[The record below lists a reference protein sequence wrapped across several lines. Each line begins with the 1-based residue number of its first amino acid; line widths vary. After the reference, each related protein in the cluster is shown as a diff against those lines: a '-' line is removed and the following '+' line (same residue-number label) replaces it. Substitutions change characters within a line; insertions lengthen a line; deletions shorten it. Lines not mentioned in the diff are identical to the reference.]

1 MAETVSEHG
10 PESAARPK
18 VLFIAGPSRSGSTM
32 LDLLLG
38 ELDGY
43 VATGEL
49 RNLWGH
55 GLLDGWLC
63 GCREP
68 VSSCPFWRSVL
79 ERAGLDRVDPAW
91 VDETQRLHVRVRLRP
106 LARIW
111 LFHRFGIR
119 LPRRLASYRR
129 LMAELYGGVSAV
141 SGAQV
146 VVDSSKRPA
155 NVLLLAAR
163 GDLDLFVV
171 HLVRDPRGVANSWL
185 RERDNPANPTG
196 KRTQVFHPLVTGARW
211 LAWNG
216 TIHLLVRRWLGHR
229 YMLLRYEEFARD
241 PAGALNRITT
251 MVEGRARSPSGFLD
265 GTRAKL
271 GPNHTA
277 VGNRN
282 RFVSGEITIRCDEA
296 WRERMGTKDK
306 LLATLPSLPL
316 LTAYGYPVLPPTAGN
331 QRPSGE
337 GRETPEAH
345 PGRHG

>member
-1 MAETVSEHG
+1 MPELSSRAG
-10 PESAARPK
+10 PVTGRPT

-49 RNLWGH
+49 RNLWGY

-68 VSSCPFWRSVL
+68 MLSCPFWRAVL
-79 ERAGLDRVDPAW
+79 ERAGLDGVDPAW
-91 VDETQRLHVRVRLRP
+91 VDETQRLHVRLRPGP
-106 LARIW
+106 LARIL
-111 LFHRFGIR
+111 LFRRFGVG
-119 LPRRLASYRR
+119 LSPRLASYAK
-129 LMAELYGGVSAV
+129 LMAELYRGVLSV
-141 SGAQV
+141 SGARV
-146 VVDSSKRPA
+146 VVDSSKRPV
-155 NVLLLAAR
+155 NVLLLAACA
-163 GDLDLFVV
+163 DVDLFVV

-211 LAWNG
+211 AAWNG
-216 TIHLLVRRWLGHR
+216 AIQALVKRWVGDR
-229 YMLLRYEEFARD
+229 FMLLRYEEFASD
-241 PAGALNRITT
+241 PVSALNRITT
-251 MVEGRARSPSGFLD
+251 MVEGRARSPAAFLD
-265 GTRAKL
+265 GSRARL

-306 LLATLPSLPL
+306 ILATLPSLPL
-316 LTAYGYPVLPPTAGN
+316 LTAYGYPVLPPTAGH
-331 QRPSGE
+331 RVRSGD
-337 GRETPEAH
+337 GGGGAGAH
-345 PGRHG
+345 SGRHG